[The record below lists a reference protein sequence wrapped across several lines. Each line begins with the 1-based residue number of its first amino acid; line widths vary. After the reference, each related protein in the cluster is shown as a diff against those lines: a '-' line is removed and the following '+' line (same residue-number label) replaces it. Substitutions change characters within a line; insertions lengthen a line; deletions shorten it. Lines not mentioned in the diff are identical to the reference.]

1 MNQTKLDSIESAI
14 YDLILGKV
22 IIVVDDE
29 DRENEGDF
37 IALADKATPQVI
49 NFMISEGRGLV
60 CVPITAQRADQLE
73 LPPMVVHN
81 TDNHG
86 TNFTVSV
93 DHHETTTGI
102 SAPERAATIKA
113 LIQPNTKPSDFR
125 RPGHIFPLIAKKG
138 GVLRRAGHTE
148 AAVDLAIM
156 CGSYPAAVICE
167 IINED
172 GTMARVPDLIKI
184 AKKHDLKLISIQ
196 DLIKYRN
203 EKEKLVQRVVEVK
216 MPTDYGTFT
225 TVGYTNE
232 VDNKEHV
239 ALVKGKIDADTP
251 VLVRMHSEC
260 LTGDVFHS
268 HRCDCGPQLDAAMK
282 QIDEAGSGVIVYLRQ
297 EGRGI
302 GLLNKLKAYELQE
315 QGFDTVE
322 ANIKLG
328 FPPDLRDYGIGA
340 QILKDLGV
348 RQIRLLTNNPRKI
361 VGLEGY
367 GLQVVEQ
374 VPIQVQYYEDND
386 EYMKTKMNKM
396 GHLLDLNQPRK

>member
-1 MNQTKLDSIESAI
+1 MKTTHLDSIESAI

-22 IIVVDDE
+22 VIVVDDE

-37 IALADKATPQVI
+37 IALADKSTPEVI

-60 CVPITAQRADQLE
+60 CVPITAVRAAQLE
-73 LPPMVVHN
+73 LPPMVMQN

-93 DHHETTTGI
+93 DYKDTTTGI
-102 SAPERAATIKA
+102 SAPERSQTIKA
-113 LIQPNTKPSDFR
+113 LIQPSTKPADFR

-172 GTMARVPDLIKI
+172 GTMSRVPDLIKL

-196 DLIKYRN
+196 DLIRYRN
-203 EKEKLVQRVVEVK
+203 EKEKLVQRIVEVK

-239 ALVKGKIDADTP
+239 ALVKGKIDGDQP

-282 QIDEAGSGVIVYLRQ
+282 QIDEEGSGVIVYLRQ

-328 FPPDLRDYGIGA
+328 FAPDLRDYGIGA

-374 VPIQVQYYEDND
+374 VPIQVEYNEDND
-386 EYMKTKMNKM
+386 KYMNTKKNKM
-396 GHLLDLNQPRK
+396 GHLLDLNEPRK

>member
-60 CVPITAQRADQLE
+60 CVPITAQRAGQLE

-93 DHHETTTGI
+93 DHHVTTTGI

-216 MPTDYGTFT
+216 MPTDFGTFT

-239 ALVKGKIDADTP
+239 ALVKGKIDGDTP

-367 GLQVVEQ
+367 GLHVVEQ
-374 VPIQVQYYEDND
+374 VPIQVQYYKDND

>member
-1 MNQTKLDSIESAI
+1 MNNIKLDSIESAI

-37 IALADKATPQVI
+37 IALADKATPEVI

-60 CVPITAQRADQLE
+60 CVPITGERAAELE
-73 LPPMVVHN
+73 LPLMVAQN
-81 TDNHG
+81 TDAHG

-93 DHHETTTGI
+93 DFHDTATGI
-102 SAPERAATIKA
+102 SAPERSRTVKS
-113 LIQPNTKPSDFR
+113 LILPNTKPSEFR

-172 GTMARVPDLIKI
+172 GTMSRLPDLVKL

-196 DLIKYRN
+196 DLIRYRN
-203 EKEKLVQRVVEVK
+203 EKEKLVQRIVEVK

-239 ALVKGKIDADTP
+239 ALVKGKVDGDLP

-268 HRCDCGPQLDAAMK
+268 HRCDCGPQLNAAMK
-282 QIDEAGSGVIVYLRQ
+282 QIDEAGSGIIVYLRQ

-328 FPPDLRDYGIGA
+328 FAPDLRDYGIGA

-348 RQIRLLTNNPRKI
+348 KQIRLLTNNPRKI

-374 VPIQVQYYEDND
+374 VPLQVEYNEDND
-386 EYMKTKMNKM
+386 NYMNTKKNKM
-396 GHLLDLNQPRK
+396 GHLLNLNEPRS